1 MEVLQVANGYLTFA
15 ISTGP
20 LCLLQTKYV
29 YAGSGMSIF
38 LSRLRLRLRCLASSG
53 RLQSRRSG
61 YFHTR
66 RIQGEE
72 PEGARRP
79 AGNRRSQDIL
89 FLGPDFGQISQ
100 SFLAKSLRNSG
111 RARNNDSFLVSTPS
125 NVEVAARKL
134 RLQLALCRVIV
145 TAMSRDKPVAT

>member
-1 MEVLQVANGYLTFA
+1 M
-15 ISTGP
+15 
-20 LCLLQTKYV
+20 
-29 YAGSGMSIF
+29 
-38 LSRLRLRLRCLASSG
+38 
-53 RLQSRRSG
+53 QSRRSG

-100 SFLAKSLRNSG
+100 IFLAKSLSNSG
-111 RARNNDSFLVSTPS
+111 RARNNDSFLVSSPS
-125 NVEVAARKL
+125 NVEVAARNL

>member
-1 MEVLQVANGYLTFA
+1 M
-15 ISTGP
+15 
-20 LCLLQTKYV
+20 
-29 YAGSGMSIF
+29 
-38 LSRLRLRLRCLASSG
+38 
-53 RLQSRRSG
+53 QSRRSG

-89 FLGPDFGQISQ
+89 FWGPDFGQISQ
-100 SFLAKSLRNSG
+100 FLLAKSLRDSG
-111 RARNNDSFLVSTPS
+111 RARSNDSILVSTPS

-134 RLQLALCRVIV
+134 RLQLALYAEYTYKCDRDVQGQTCRNMTVYIAGGGGV
-145 TAMSRDKPVAT
+145 PVRLAGLILRFLHRPIPALVMGKHVRVAPVSKRRWNT